1 MWLVGILHKHQHG
14 YVKCDYSNES
24 VSKRKDEGIGFW
36 FDTYSYGDHHEEIVE
51 LREQLGIRTD
61 PQD

>member
-1 MWLVGILHKHQHG
+1 MGRGLDIRRRTTSL
-14 YVKCDYSNES
+14 
-24 VSKRKDEGIGFW
+24 GIGFW